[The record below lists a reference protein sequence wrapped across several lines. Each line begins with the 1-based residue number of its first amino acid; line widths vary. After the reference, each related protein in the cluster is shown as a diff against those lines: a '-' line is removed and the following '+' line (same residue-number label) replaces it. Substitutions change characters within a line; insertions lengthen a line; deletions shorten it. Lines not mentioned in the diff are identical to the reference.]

1 MMSEQFDQMLPTIF
15 LGLMAL
21 SIFIYAILD
30 GYDLG
35 VGILMPMDNEV
46 YRDKMIASIGPF
58 WDANETWLVLAIGIL
73 LIAFPN
79 AHSYIFGNLYLPA
92 AFLLIGLI
100 MRGVAFDF
108 RAKVA
113 TQYKNN
119 WDKVFKFGSLLV
131 TLMQGYMLG
140 MYVMGFESSWQTVV
154 FSLLSAVGVSAAYML
169 IGSAWLVYKSEGEL
183 RVQAAVWGKISGY
196 VFVAGMLTISVTNL
210 IFKPE
215 VAERWLSVTGLF
227 LMLGLLFLSFTIF
240 MVIDYHFKQ
249 ITDRSPVKRD
259 YSAFLLTALLYL
271 IVAIGYAFSYFPYVV
286 PGHLLASDSITSLE
300 SLRVIFYGVAVV
312 LPLIILYTAFSYWV
326 FRGKSTDLNYD

>member
-1 MMSEQFDQMLPTIF
+1 MSEQFDQMLPTIF

-35 VGILMPMDNEV
+35 VGILMPMHNED

-79 AHSYIFGNLYLPA
+79 AHSYIFGNLYLPS

-183 RVQAAVWGKISGY
+183 RVQAAFWGKISGY

-215 VAERWLSVTGLF
+215 VADRWLSVTGLF
-227 LMLGLLFLSFTIF
+227 LMLILLFLSFTIF

-286 PGHLLASDSITSLE
+286 PGHLLASESITSTE

>member
-1 MMSEQFDQMLPTIF
+1 MMSEQFNEMLPTIF

-35 VGILMPMDNEV
+35 VGILMPMDNEA

-79 AHSYIFGNLYLPA
+79 AHSFIFGNLYLPA
-92 AFLLIGLI
+92 VFLLLGLI

-108 RAKVA
+108 RAKA
-113 TQYKNN
+113 AGDHKNT

-140 MYVMGFESSWQTVV
+140 MYVMGFESSWQSVV
-154 FSLLSAVGVSAAYML
+154 FSMLSAVGVSAAYML

-183 RVQAAVWGKISGY
+183 RVQAAFWGKISGY
-196 VFVAGMLTISVTNL
+196 VFVTGMLIISVTNL

-215 VAERWLSVTGLF
+215 VADRWLSVTGLF

-249 ITDRSPVKRD
+249 ITDRSPIKRD

-286 PGHLLASDSITSLE
+286 PGHLLASDSTTSLE

-312 LPLIILYTAFSYWV
+312 LPLIIMYTAFSYWV
-326 FRGKSTDLNYD
+326 FRGKTTDLNYD